1 MRTAFLRA
9 LREAAATDD
18 RVFLLVGDLGYSVI
32 EPFAQEF
39 PNRFLNVGVAEQN
52 LAGVAAGLALSGK
65 VVFTYSI
72 GNFPT
77 LRCLEHIRNDICYH
91 QAAVK
96 IVAVGGGMAYG
107 SLGMTHHATED
118 LAIMRALPGMEVIAP
133 GDPIETTL
141 ATRAIVTRPGPCYL
155 RLGKAGEPVV
165 HDEPPPF
172 TVGKA
177 LTLSRGSD
185 VTFVSTG
192 GMLAATVQAAEQ
204 LGQTGLSVGV
214 VSMPTIKPLDA
225 DCLRAV
231 AGQCELIVTV
241 EEHNVI
247 GGLGSAVS
255 EVLVGVH
262 GSQVGLKKVGVQDR
276 FYEEIGSQEYL
287 RAQTGLTVE
296 QLVNAAET
304 SLAERRSTNGQPE
317 KPIRKQRES
326 VTRGKA

>member
-1 MRTAFLRA
+1 MRKAFISA
-9 LREAAATDD
+9 LREVAAADD
-18 RVFLLVGDLGYSVI
+18 RVFLLVGDLGYTVV

-39 PNRFLNVGVAEQN
+39 PDRFLNVGVAEQN
-52 LAGVAAGLALSGK
+52 LAGIAAGLASTGK

-77 LRCLEHIRNDICYH
+77 LRCLEQIRNDICYH
-91 QAAVK
+91 RAAVK

-133 GDPIETTL
+133 GDPTETSL
-141 ATRAIVTRPGPCYL
+141 ATRAIAARPGPGYL

-165 HDEPPPF
+165 HTKPPPF

-177 LTLSRGSD
+177 ITLSRGCD

-192 GMLAATVQAAEQ
+192 GMLAPVVQAAEQ
-204 LGQTGLSVGV
+204 LRRKGIGVGV
-214 VSMPTIKPLDA
+214 ISMPTVKPFDS
-225 DCLRAV
+225 DSIRAV
-231 AGQCELIVTV
+231 AEQCELIITV

-255 EVLVGVH
+255 EVLAAERGM
-262 GSQVGLKKVGVQDR
+262 GGGLKRLGIQDR
-276 FYEEIGSQEYL
+276 FYDEIGSQEYL
-287 RAQTGLTVE
+287 RAQAGLTAV
-296 QLVNAAET
+296 QLAET
-304 SLAERRSTNGQPE
+304 AETCLAERRSPGARVE
-317 KPIRKQRES
+317 KPLRKRQGSGTREQ
-326 VTRGKA
+326 A